1 MSGSRGRVDRLGEV
15 VDVANDFGVRDPSAL
30 KDGDR
35 VEGSFRG
42 VLKGNEKPDK
52 VEPGLKKGE
61 SAGEGAAVVE
71 SLPSLTVSPDK
82 PVAGR
87 PDTDEEGDSE
97 GYSLLLCREGR
108 PGGRG
113 VRADLAGSRDVAW
126 RSKYVTGLP
135 EIHSKASL
143 CQ

>member
-1 MSGSRGRVDRLGEV
+1 
-15 VDVANDFGVRDPSAL
+15 
-30 KDGDR
+30 
-35 VEGSFRG
+35 
-42 VLKGNEKPDK
+42 VLKGNEKPDN

-61 SAGEGAAVVE
+61 SAGEGAAVID

-97 GYSLLLCREGR
+97 GYSLLLCRESR
-108 PGGRG
+108 PEGRG
-113 VRADLAGSRDVAW
+113 VRADAAGSRDVAW